1 MPKGLAVK
9 TGTLNQVSALA
20 GIIPTRERGVVWF
33 TVINGG
39 PNFDRLRAE
48 QDKLLQ
54 RLAQHWQVLP
64 EELTPGPTDTVQLGD
79 PSRTLFAPP
88 QS

>member
-1 MPKGLAVK
+1 
-9 TGTLNQVSALA
+9 
-20 GIIPTRERGVVWF
+20 VWF

-54 RLAQHWQVLP
+54 RLSQHWQVLP
-64 EELTPGPTDTVQLGD
+64 AELPPGPTDTVQLGD
-79 PSRTLFAPP
+79 PARTVLTPP